1 MHFPEL
7 ENCSIES
14 GNHKQEGKVGHVH
27 KNPGLD
33 VRYSIFQSSS
43 IFYLNSAIAHTQFI
57 KYVVPDARLVLET
70 PILQISKKGAL
81 LGSFVC

>member
-7 ENCSIES
+7 ENCSVES
-14 GNHKQEGKVGHVH
+14 GNHKQEGKVGHIH
-27 KNPGLD
+27 KNSGLD

-43 IFYLNSAIAHTQFI
+43 IFYSNSIIALTQFI
-57 KYVVPDARLVLET
+57 KYVVPDARLVLGT

-81 LGSFVC
+81 LSSFVC

>member
-7 ENCSIES
+7 ENCSVES

-27 KNPGLD
+27 KNSGLD

-43 IFYLNSAIAHTQFI
+43 IFYLNSVIAHTQFI
-57 KYVVPDARLVLET
+57 KYVVPDARLVLGT
-70 PILQISKKGAL
+70 PILQVSKKGAL